1 MKIAIKEGIYSHSF
15 ALPYIAHLT
24 HQAIH
29 TDINTRRSLP
39 LHPPRLVHVR
49 EAFLRIRIPSNTCI
63 HHACRYTE
71 WVNRPD
77 DGIDIAKALL
87 AAAKANHVKIVD
99 IILRKDNQDDSIMSV
114 LHVEI
119 NGLYTWKIA
128 VLEELSCIF
137 EVCHIHT

>member
-1 MKIAIKEGIYSHSF
+1 MHLIY
-15 ALPYIAHLT
+15 Y
-24 HQAIH
+24 
-29 TDINTRRSLP
+29 
-39 LHPPRLVHVR
+39 
-49 EAFLRIRIPSNTCI
+49 TCT

-99 IILRKDNQDDSIMSV
+99 IILRKDNQDDSEMSV
-114 LHVEI
+114 LRVEI

-137 EVCHIHT
+137 EVCHIQLKYNCIHHCMILHTIM